1 MFNQNEKIIGNYSK
15 KDLKE
20 VASISLKLPIS
31 DKALSNF
38 IHIKNGTALVLSR
51 NPDTILDEEKYL
63 KDVITI
69 INTLKRI
76 NKEYTVIIKIDNR
89 ELLKESNLIK
99 ALPRNVNLEIIND
112 DNTYSLTE
120 YLKEERILENM
131 IVRVRGANLS
141 PLEKYLAIYDI
152 VKKYKPYKDNKKN
165 PNESRKLKYI
175 LSDNNPYIVCAGF
188 TKLLTEL
195 LSRVNISSKYLSVSI
210 DTSYEGGMTVE
221 EKNISFERHARNL
234 IRIDDDKYNIHGYY
248 LADTTWDN
256 NPQYDLFN
264 NCLLTFDRKKE
275 AKRLEK
281 LDDID
286 LLMDFHNQEEFQTKI
301 RYFLKKGISHPGI
314 DDKTEEDLKKRT
326 YKDLYLKVIDIL
338 SCLDREKYIEFYN
351 KYDYILNVN
360 LSETTSSKLEIPMS
374 NFLADYA
381 KYIIPLSNNKIE
393 LNTIFRAMTV
403 VKKEV
408 EWMNEAEIKE
418 WLKIA
423 IQNNIENEE
432 KEFPY
437 IYDESYK
444 EAYVEKRK

>member
-1 MFNQNEKIIGNYSK
+1 MFNQNEKIIVNYSK

-99 ALPRNVNLEIIND
+99 ALPINVNLEIIND

-301 RYFLKKGISHPGI
+301 RYFLKMGISHPGI

-444 EAYVEKRK
+444 